1 MTRRFVTLFL
11 ATGISACSMA
21 PHDLRPALPVAA
33 SWPTGDAYLKQA
45 EAPLPTV
52 NHNDIFRD
60 LRLQQLITL
69 ALANNRDLRVA
80 AANIAAARARF
91 QIQHAELLPEVD
103 AAASYRDTRG
113 ASNASVSLGV
123 TAFEIDLF
131 GRVRS
136 LNNAAQDRYFA
147 TEAAAHATRL
157 ALVSDLTTTWLTY
170 ASDRSL
176 LKIAQDT
183 AASARR
189 SVALTKARLDG
200 GIAPRSDLD
209 QANSILQT
217 ALSDEARQTTAV
229 AQDVNALELLV
240 GTTMNPALLPLSI
253 EEAAPTIAEMPAGL
267 DSRVL
272 LRRPD
277 VVQAE
282 QNLRAANAEIGAARA
297 QLFPHISLT
306 TLLGFA
312 SNGLSNLFTGGSFS
326 YSVTP
331 NVTLPI
337 FSAGAGKATV
347 AQSRAQ
353 RDAALA
359 SYEKTIQT
367 AFREVADA
375 LARRGTITDQERA
388 QRALAD
394 AARDNYTLAD
404 ARYRGGIET
413 FLQSLDAQRSL
424 YAAQRSL
431 VATELTKAT
440 NLVALYRTLGGD
452 SRLDPADSGN

>member
-1 MTRRFVTLFL
+1 MIRRFIALIL
-11 ATGISACSMA
+11 AAGTSACSME
-21 PHDLRPALPVAA
+21 PHDLRPALPVAT

-52 NHNDIFRD
+52 NHRDVFRD
-60 LRLQQLITL
+60 LRLQQLIAL
-69 ALANNRDLRVA
+69 ALTNNRDLRIA
-80 AANIAAARARF
+80 AANIAAARARL
-91 QIQHAELLPEVD
+91 QIQRAELVPGVD
-103 AAASYRDTRG
+103 AAASYRDARG
-113 ASNASVSLGV
+113 ANSASATLGV

-136 LNNAAQDRYFA
+136 LSNAAQDRYFA

-157 ALVSDLTTTWLTY
+157 ALVGDIATAWLTC

-176 LKIAQDT
+176 LKIAQDS
-183 AASARR
+183 AISARH

-200 GIAPRSDLD
+200 GIAARSDLD
-209 QANSILQT
+209 QASSILQT
-217 ALSDEARQTTAV
+217 ALSDEARQTTAA
-229 AQDVNALELLV
+229 AQDINALELLV
-240 GTTMNPALLPLSI
+240 GTTINPELLPLSI
-253 EEAAPTIAEMPAGL
+253 EEAAPTIAELPAGL

-282 QNLRAANAEIGAARA
+282 HVLRAANAEIGAARA

-312 SNGLSNLFTGGSFS
+312 SNGLSNLFTGGTFS

-331 NVTLPI
+331 SVTLPI
-337 FSAGAGKATV
+337 FSAGAGKANL

-359 SYEKTIQT
+359 GYEKAIQT
-367 AFREVADA
+367 AFREVSDA
-375 LARRGTITDQERA
+375 LARRGTIADQERA
-388 QRALAD
+388 QRALAE

-413 FLQSLDAQRSL
+413 FLQSLDAQRSF
-424 YAAQRSL
+424 YAAQRGL

-440 NLVALYRTLGGD
+440 NLVTLYRTLGGD
-452 SRLDPADSGN
+452 SRLDPARGGD